1 MASKSLLLG
10 KVKKEGRFLN
20 ERKDEQNLE
29 SRQHQGERQFL

>member
-1 MASKSLLLG
+1 LASKSLLLG
-10 KVKKEGRFLN
+10 KVNKESRFLN